1 MYCTMIPTILLQAS
15 PVGSALKA
23 LLETLSTPAG
33 LIGGTL
39 GIVVLAAVVLRREG
53 AFLGGALVLILMTMM
68 EQENRYFD
76 NTLIGPLQK
85 LRDVARIGS
94 VALLVALTI
103 NLTLAPSNSRK
114 RRLSF
119 AMIAFLLFETY
130 YLGRLALHGEA
141 TRAAFGWLTDLL
153 VFASFGLGFGKKLDT
168 SKDFERFVGMFGVAS
183 LVFIAFNVIQL
194 VLGYSFAIAGGRF
207 AGISGNA
214 QLAGYV
220 CAVFILFNTHIYSS
234 SSFGSYKRYLYAI
247 AIGFLAVFL
256 LWSGSRTSALCCVAG
271 LLVYFRLRIGT
282 LAVLAALA
290 GIVLTVVAALFTE
303 SLGGVDR
310 FLQGE
315 NTRRQIWMQLLDEF
329 YSAPLFGAMSGR
341 AGIVSASESSYLT
354 TLALLGIVGAIP
366 LALLVGG
373 IFSPGVR
380 ALFARR
386 SGLVPPLQ
394 ADLILGSIPV
404 IIIGSIFEGF
414 FLGILAFS
422 VIWIYAFMALAA
434 YVVERA
440 SEPPPSDEDDEA
452 YLVVETESESDD
464 DDGRSYNE
472 AVSTDSDTQRM

>member
-53 AFLGGALVLILMTMM
+53 AFLGGTLVLILMTMM

-103 NLTLAPSNSRK
+103 NLTLAPRNSRK

-119 AMIAFLLFETY
+119 TMIAFLLFEAY

-234 SSFGSYKRYLYAI
+234 SSFGSYKRYSMRSPL
-247 AIGFLAVFL
+247 GFSRSSC
-256 LWSGSRTSALCCVAG
+256 SGAAR
-271 LLVYFRLRIGT
+271 
-282 LAVLAALA
+282 ALA
-290 GIVLTVVAALFTE
+290 P
-303 SLGGVDR
+303 
-310 FLQGE
+310 
-315 NTRRQIWMQLLDEF
+315 
-329 YSAPLFGAMSGR
+329 SA
-341 AGIVSASESSYLT
+341 V
-354 TLALLGIVGAIP
+354 
-366 LALLVGG
+366 
-373 IFSPGVR
+373 
-380 ALFARR
+380 
-386 SGLVPPLQ
+386 
-394 ADLILGSIPV
+394 
-404 IIIGSIFEGF
+404 
-414 FLGILAFS
+414 
-422 VIWIYAFMALAA
+422 
-434 YVVERA
+434 
-440 SEPPPSDEDDEA
+440 
-452 YLVVETESESDD
+452 
-464 DDGRSYNE
+464 
-472 AVSTDSDTQRM
+472 